1 MSNDRTDLETIRS
14 RTLGQLVD
22 LRANPKPT
30 YSVDGQQVKWETYAQ
45 SLQDT
50 VDWCDRK
57 LAELDPFEI
66 ESQGTT

>member
-1 MSNDRTDLETIRS
+1 MSDDRTDIETIRS
-14 RTLGQLVD
+14 RTLQQLAD

-30 YSVDGQQVKWETYAQ
+30 YSVDGQRVSWETYTQ

-57 LAELDPFEI
+57 LADLDPFEI
-66 ESQGTT
+66 QSQGTT